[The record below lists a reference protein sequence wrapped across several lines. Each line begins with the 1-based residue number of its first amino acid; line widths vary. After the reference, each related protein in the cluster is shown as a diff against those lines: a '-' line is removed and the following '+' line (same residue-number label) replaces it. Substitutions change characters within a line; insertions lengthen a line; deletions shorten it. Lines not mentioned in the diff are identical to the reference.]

1 MVVCAYIV
9 NLANTF
15 LKDVRAPLP
24 LPFCVILVCIPVALM
39 ENEDT
44 KSKGTDDSTPQRH
57 RKVSISLIV

>member
-1 MVVCAYIV
+1 
-9 NLANTF
+9 
-15 LKDVRAPLP
+15 
-24 LPFCVILVCIPVALM
+24 M